1 MIKEISYINQKG
13 DFNVLSQREVE
24 VMIEQFPLLKEMIEL
39 KEVTWLNPQAKKV
52 AELKNLPVNRV
63 DMEQA
68 QALWERFA
76 PFIAKAFPETAEQEG
91 VIESPLKRIEDMKQQ
106 LNAINEQNIEGK
118 LFVKCDNELLIAG
131 SVKARGGIYEVLQHA
146 ETMAKDAG
154 MIDSTKDYSQFA
166 SEAFREFFSDYS
178 IGVGSTGNLGLS
190 IGIVGAKLGFK
201 TTVYMSDDAKQWK
214 KELLREKGAIV
225 KECTGDF
232 GKAISEGRETTEQNP
247 AAYFVDDEKSRH
259 LFLGYSTAA
268 IRLKTQ
274 LAQQGVTVDAN
285 HPLFVYLP
293 CGVGGAP
300 GGIAFGLKQVFG
312 DAVHCFFA
320 EPTYS
325 PAVLIGLLTGEKEN
339 VCVQDFGIDN
349 RTEADGLAVGR
360 PSSFASSISEQL
372 VSGAYTLADD
382 ELFKLLKHLFDS
394 EHLFIEPSA
403 AAGFPGPQ
411 KILATDYAATHHL
424 DMANA
429 THIVWAT
436 GGSLVPKEERKNFYQ
451 KGTELLS
458 ETSP

>member
-1 MIKEISYINQKG
+1 MFNRREIEEKN
-13 DFNVLSQREVE
+13 
-24 VMIEQFPLLKEMIEL
+24 EQFPLLKEIIEL
-39 KEVTWLNPQAKKV
+39 KEVTWLNPRARKMV
-52 AELKNLPVNRV
+52 ELTKLPVDRKE
-63 DMEQA
+63 MEQA

-76 PFIAKAFPETAEQEG
+76 PFIAKAFPETADQDG
-91 VIESPLKRIEDMKQQ
+91 IIESPLKRIDAMKHQ
-106 LNAINEQNIEGK
+106 LNSNDLEKIDGQ

-146 ETMAKDAG
+146 ELMAKEAG
-154 MIDSTKDYSQFA
+154 MIDDAKDYSQFA
-166 SEAFREFFSDYS
+166 SESFQEFFSGYS

-190 IGIVGAKLGFK
+190 IGIVGAKLGFE

-214 KELLREKGAIV
+214 KDLLREKGAIV

-232 GKAISEGRETTEQNP
+232 GKAITEGRDATKQNP

-274 LAQQGVTVDAN
+274 LEQQEVTVDAD

-300 GGIAFGLKQVFG
+300 GGISFGLKQVFG

-320 EPTYS
+320 EPTHS
-325 PAVLIGLLTGEKEN
+325 PAVLIGLLTGDKEK

-382 ELFKLLKHLFDS
+382 ELFKLLKQLFDS
-394 EHLFIEPSA
+394 ESLFIEPSA

-411 KILATDYAATHHL
+411 KILATDYAATHGL
-424 DMANA
+424 DMTNA

-436 GGSLVPKEERKNFYQ
+436 GGSLVPTEERKHFHQ
-451 KGTELLS
+451 KGTELLK
-458 ETSP
+458 ETSR

>member
-1 MIKEISYINQKG
+1 M
-13 DFNVLSQREVE
+13 FNQREIE
-24 VMIEQFPLLKEMIEL
+24 DKIEQFPLLKEIIGL
-39 KEVTWLNPQAKKV
+39 KEVTWLNPRAKKM
-52 AELKNLPVNRV
+52 AELKNLPVNRK

-76 PFIAKAFPETAEQEG
+76 PFIAKAFPETADQEG
-91 VIESPLKRIEDMKQQ
+91 VIESPLKRIDAMKQQ
-106 LNAINEQNIEGK
+106 LNTINPANIRGE
-118 LFVKCDNELLIAG
+118 LFMKCDNELLIAG

-154 MIDSTKDYSQFA
+154 MINDAKDYSQFT
-166 SEAFREFFSDYS
+166 SEAFCEFFSGYS

-190 IGIVGAKLGFK
+190 IGIVGAKLGFH

-232 GKAISEGRETTEQNP
+232 GKAITEGREETQQNP
-247 AAYFVDDEKSRH
+247 TAYFVDDEKSKH

-268 IRLKTQ
+268 IWLKTQ
-274 LAQQGVTVDAN
+274 LELQRVTVDAN

-300 GGIAFGLKQVFG
+300 GGITFGLKQVFG

-320 EPTYS
+320 EPTHS

-360 PSSFASSISEQL
+360 SSSFASSISEQL
-372 VSGAYTLADD
+372 VSGAYTLDDD
-382 ELFKLLKHLFDS
+382 ELFKLLKLLYDS
-394 EHLFIEPSA
+394 ENLFIEPSA
-403 AAGFPGPQ
+403 AAGFLGPQ
-411 KILATDYAATHHL
+411 KILATDYASMHGL
-424 DMANA
+424 NMSKA

-436 GGSLVPKEERKNFYQ
+436 GGSLVPTEEREHFYQ
-451 KGTELLS
+451 KGTELL
-458 ETSP
+458 